1 MIRLGRVLHI
11 SSSKNII
18 VKVESM
24 PQIGEMV
31 VDENLKPIGEIFDI
45 FGPVSSPYVAVKP
58 KISKPDVLVGNAL
71 YVLPSKKGRKRG
83 R

>member
-18 VKVESM
+18 VKVENT
-24 PQIGEMV
+24 PKIGETV
-31 VDENLKPIGEIFDI
+31 VDESLRPVGEVFDI

-58 KISKPDVLVGNAL
+58 KISKFSALVGKTL
-71 YVLPSKKGRKRG
+71 YVLPSKREGRSK
-83 R
+83 